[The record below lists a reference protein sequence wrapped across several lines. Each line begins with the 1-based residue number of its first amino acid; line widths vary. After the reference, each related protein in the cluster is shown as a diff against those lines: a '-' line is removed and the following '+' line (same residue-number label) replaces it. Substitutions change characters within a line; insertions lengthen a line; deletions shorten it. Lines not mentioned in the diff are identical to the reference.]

1 MKANIVNNVLGG
13 LVQGSDMP
21 VRVRL
26 CGSDNKPANIAYD
39 IERIEVVDG
48 VAYLI
53 TNTTVP
59 HILPTNHRE

>member
-1 MKANIVNNVLGG
+1 MKSNVVNNVLGG
-13 LVQGSDMP
+13 LVRGADMP

-26 CGSDNKPANIAYD
+26 CGADNKPQNVGYD

-48 VAYLI
+48 VVYLI

-59 HILPTNHRE
+59 NILPTKHRD